1 MKKVWIIL
9 CVLILQSVV
18 MWSGNLI
25 GEKDNGVGIEI
36 HIPNESPRQ
45 AFDRPVLVA
54 GVWHYV
60 NITLDQDY
68 SNVSIAAWKGGSAP
82 IEKDYTNYYEWWSGD
97 NWGGN
102 ESYIDISKCEQH
114 DTTYS
119 FYIGLDSR
127 AMSGNWTFSITADNE
142 PKLNKEIFVEKPI
155 SGFAMSSGID
165 LRVEPFTA
173 ETVSSTPNY
182 LRIRN
187 EGNLP
192 LQMQVRYDKYVE
204 RIATSNLLSDGI
216 VAHVMGETKHYV
228 SFNIDT
234 DDWPPQI
241 IDITGTINATPL
253 YTIPVPASIA
263 FIPAYEQDFP
273 VTVFIGHSGYRL
285 GEMGAGVTFQYKKS
299 LIASW
304 NEKVN
309 LTLYLCGEG
318 TIMFDVGCDNITL
331 LNVTY
336 ENAEKTL
343 PFTILSTN
351 QSEKV
356 VRVCVQATEPSV
368 WGVVHY
374 TLTMNETSYTYD
386 TAIEVGSK
394 PPGVDEESEEEI
406 SPLGIWVVLAV
417 IGVVVL
423 YMVVT
428 HLVRRRK
435 GR

>member
-9 CVLILQSVV
+9 GILIMQSVV
-18 MWSGNLI
+18 MLSANSIDDGA
-25 GEKDNGVGIEI
+25 KSVEI
-36 HIPNESPRQ
+36 DIRIPDESPRQ

-60 NITLDQDY
+60 NITLEQSY

-82 IEKDYTNYYEWWSGD
+82 IERDYTNYYEWWSDG
-97 NWGGN
+97 WGGN
-102 ESYIDISKCEQH
+102 ESYIDPSKCEKNGN
-114 DTTYS
+114 TCS

-127 AMSGNWTFSITADNE
+127 AYSGNWTFNITADS
-142 PKLNKEIFVEKPI
+142 KHINKEVFVETPV
-155 SGFAMSSGID
+155 SGFGISSGID
-165 LRVEPFTA
+165 LKVEPFTA

-187 EGNLP
+187 NGNLP
-192 LQMQVRYDKYVE
+192 LQVQVRYDRYVE
-204 RIATSNLLSDGI
+204 RIATSNLPPDGI

-241 IDITGTINATPL
+241 IDITGTINATPI
-253 YTIPVPASIA
+253 YIIPIPASIA
-263 FIPAYEQDFP
+263 LIQAFEQSFP

-285 GEMGAGVTFQYKKS
+285 AEMGAGVTFQYKNV

-309 LTLYLCGEG
+309 LTVYLCGEG
-318 TIMFDVGCDNITL
+318 EINFNVGCENLTL

-343 PFTILSTN
+343 PFNIISTN
-351 QSEKV
+351 KSEKV
-356 VRVCVQATEPSV
+356 VRVCVQATEPNV
-368 WGVVHY
+368 WGVVRY
-374 TLTMNETSYTYD
+374 TLTMNETSYTYY

-394 PPGVDEESEEEI
+394 PSGVDETPEEET
-406 SPLGIWVVLAV
+406 SPLGIWAVLAV

-428 HLVRRRK
+428 HIMRRRK
-435 GR
+435 GK